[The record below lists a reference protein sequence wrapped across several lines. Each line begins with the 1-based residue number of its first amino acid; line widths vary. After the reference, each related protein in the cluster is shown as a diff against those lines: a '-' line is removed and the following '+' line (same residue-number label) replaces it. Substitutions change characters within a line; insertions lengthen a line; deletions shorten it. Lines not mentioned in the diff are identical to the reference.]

1 MTHSPAIGATTAAVK
16 PNPGAATLAAT
27 SRDSNGSE
35 DISRAQSA
43 VAVALLQD
51 RAEILWQA
59 KHGIASQISHSKQ
72 QPDGLSQAERQRIQR
87 QMAALALH
95 SAPTLSGRET
105 VARQMEALRQSLSA
119 QDVAV
124 LTRKTAIALEAVPVS
139 LTGGHGESSLRRV
152 F

>member
-1 MTHSPAIGATTAAVK
+1 MTHSPAIGATTAAIK
-16 PNPGAATLAAT
+16 PNPGAATLSAT
-27 SRDSNGSE
+27 SRDGSGSE
-35 DISRAQSA
+35 DVSRAQSA
-43 VAVALLQD
+43 VAVAVLED

-105 VARQMEALRQSLSA
+105 VIRQMEALRLSA

>member
-1 MTHSPAIGATTAAVK
+1 MTHSPAIGATAAAIK
-16 PNPGAATLAAT
+16 PNPGAATLSAT
-27 SRDSNGSE
+27 SRDGSGSE
-35 DISRAQSA
+35 DVSRAQSA
-43 VAVALLQD
+43 VAVAVLED

-105 VARQMEALRQSLSA
+105 VIRQMEALRLSA